1 MLGESVSHFKI
12 TGKLGEGGMGEVWRA
27 DDTKLGRQVALKV
40 LPPAFAADLE
50 RMGRFEREAQ
60 VLASLNHPNIAAI
73 YGLEDAEGRR
83 ALVMELVE
91 GETLG
96 ERIERGSLSLEE
108 ALKFALQIANA
119 LEAAH
124 EKGIV
129 HRDLKPANVKITP
142 EGTVKVLDFGLAK
155 ALEEQHPSQD
165 MANSP
170 TLTAAATQAGIILG
184 TAAYMSPEQ
193 AAGQL
198 ADRRADIWSF
208 GVVLLE
214 MLTGKQQFAGETVSH
229 TLAAV
234 LQKDPDWNELPADT
248 PAPIVDLIQ
257 HCLRKDVKSRLQAI
271 GDARILIED
280 YLADPESARVMPES
294 VAPASASM
302 WKRALPWAIAVAS
315 VLGLVAALFRAP
327 AEDSGPKRIKRL
339 EISVGNDSAWV
350 QVGSSVVLS
359 PDERYLAVAI
369 GQGDLTNLL
378 IRPLDQFEGSIV
390 SGGMASA
397 GASAYHP
404 FFSPDGNWLGFVS
417 PSELKKAPV
426 SGGTP
431 IVLCKV
437 GRSRGASWSLD
448 GTIVFAADP
457 ASGLSVVPEAG
468 GTPQPL
474 TTLDVEKGE
483 VSHRWPQF
491 LPGGKALVFTSQMEA
506 AESYDQA
513 NIEVLDLNSRQR
525 RVVVRGGTYGRYVSS
540 GHLVYMNSGTL
551 FGIPFDLDSLEPRGT
566 AAPLVQGVVTNPG
579 EGGAHFS
586 VSDAGTLAYIGG
598 EVSLPEYPI
607 HRISPT
613 GATTTLWSVP
623 GTYGGPR
630 FSPDGKKLALS
641 VLRDDNWDV
650 WVFDLE
656 REVPT
661 RLTFHD
667 GYDGDAI
674 WSPDGTTILF
684 SSNREGKILP
694 FRKRADG
701 SGEAEKVIDYDED
714 LYATS
719 FSPDGK
725 LLMGETLGYDLWVYP
740 MDGSGELELFL
751 KSEYLEGT
759 AKFSPDGRWVAY
771 HSNESGRSEI
781 YVRPFPAA
789 GGKWQVSDSGGG
801 YPTWSGDGSSIFY
814 RTDEGVMAAAVDV
827 SGGTFRVD
835 KPKVLFK
842 GSFRGGAQGMAVLG
856 YAFPDYDV
864 SATTGDFV
872 MFPESDQEGQGA
884 HVNLILNW
892 GEELRRILPPDRR

>member
-40 LPPAFAADLE
+40 LPPAFAADAE

-73 YGLEDAEGRR
+73 YGLEETEGRR

-96 ERIERGSLSLEE
+96 ERIERGALSLDE
-108 ALKFALQIANA
+108 ALKIALQIAGA

-124 EKGIV
+124 EKGII
-129 HRDLKPANVKITP
+129 HRDLKPANVKIAP
-142 EGTVKVLDFGLAK
+142 DGTVKVLDFGLAK
-155 ALEEQHPSQD
+155 ALEEEHPSQD

-198 ADRRADIWSF
+198 ADRRADVWSF

-214 MLTGKQQFAGETVSH
+214 MLTGNQQFAGETVSH

-234 LQKDPDWNELPADT
+234 LQKDPDWDELPADL
-248 PAPIVDLIQ
+248 PPPIVDLVQ
-257 HCLRKDVKSRLQAI
+257 HCLRKDFKSRLQAI
-271 GDARILIED
+271 GDARVLLED
-280 YLADPESARVMPES
+280 YLADPDAHQGLAAAPP
-294 VAPASASM
+294 VAVTPM
-302 WKRALPWAIAVAS
+302 WKRALPWGVAAALAAGLIAVLVVGSREVAS
-315 VLGLVAALFRAP
+315 PRPV
-327 AEDSGPKRIKRL
+327 KRL
-339 EISVGNDSAWV
+339 EVAVADQSAWV
-350 QVGSSVVLS
+350 QVGSSVILS
-359 PDERYLAVAI
+359 PDERYMSVVV
-369 GQGDLTNLL
+369 GQGDMTNLL
-378 IRPLDQFEGSIV
+378 LRPLDQFEASPVAGGTGST
-390 SGGMASA
+390 

-417 PSELKKAPV
+417 PSELKKVPV

-431 IVLCKV
+431 IVLCAV
-437 GRSRGASWSLD
+437 GRSRGASWSPD
-448 GTIVFAADP
+448 GTIVFAGDP
-457 ASGLSVVPEAG
+457 ATGLSVVPEAG
-468 GTPQPL
+468 GSPQPL
-474 TTLDVEKGE
+474 TTLDADKGE
-483 VSHRWPQF
+483 VSHRWPQV
-491 LPGGKALVFTSQMEA
+491 LPGAKAVLFTSQVEN

-513 NIEVLDLNSRQR
+513 NIEVLILSSKER
-525 RVVVRGGTYGRYVSS
+525 RVVARGGSYGRYVSS
-540 GHLVYMNSGTL
+540 GHLVYLNNGTL
-551 FGIPFDLDSLEPRGT
+551 FGIPFDLETLETVGT
-566 AAPLVQGVVTNPG
+566 AAPLVQGVVSNPG
-579 EGGAHFS
+579 EGGAHYS

-598 EVSLPEYPI
+598 EVSLPVYPI
-607 HRISPT
+607 QKVNPE
-613 GATTTLWSVP
+613 GAITTLWSLQ

-630 FSPDGKKLALS
+630 FSPDGKKLA
-641 VLRDDNWDV
+641 LRDDNWDV

-674 WSPDGTTILF
+674 WSPDGSTILF

-701 SGEAEKVIDYDED
+701 SGEAEKLIDYEED
-714 LYATS
+714 LYSTS

-725 LLMGETLGYDLWVYP
+725 LLIGETLGYDLWFYP
-740 MDGSGELELFL
+740 IEGGELELFL
-751 KSEYLEGT
+751 KSEFQEGT

-789 GGKWQVSDSGGG
+789 GGKWQVSDEGGG
-801 YPTWSGDGSSIFY
+801 FPTWSGDGRSIFY
-814 RTDEGVMAAAVDV
+814 RTDEGIMTAAVEAE
-827 SGGTFRVD
+827 GGTFRVD
-835 KPKVLFK
+835 KPKLLFD

-864 SATTGDFV
+864 SAATGDFV
-872 MFPESDQEGQGA
+872 MFPESEQEGRGA
-884 HVNLILNW
+884 HVNLVLNW
-892 GEELRRILPPDRR
+892 GEELLRTLPPEKR

>member
-1 MLGESVSHFKI
+1 
-12 TGKLGEGGMGEVWRA
+12 MGEVWRA

-40 LPPAFAADLE
+40 LPPAFAADAE

-73 YGLEDAEGRR
+73 YGLEETDGRQ

-96 ERIERGSLSLEE
+96 ERIERSALSLDET
-108 ALKFALQIANA
+108 LKIALQIAAA

-129 HRDLKPANVKITP
+129 HRDLKPANVKIAP
-142 EGTVKVLDFGLAK
+142 DGTVKVLDFGLAK
-155 ALEEQHPSQD
+155 ALEEEHPSQD

-198 ADRRADIWSF
+198 ADRRADVWSF

-214 MLTGKQQFAGETVSH
+214 MLTGNQQFAGETVSH

-234 LQKDPDWNELPADT
+234 LQKDPDWNELPADL
-248 PAPIVDLIQ
+248 PPPIVDLVQ
-257 HCLRKDVKSRLQAI
+257 HCLRKDFKSRLQAI
-271 GDARILIED
+271 GDARVSLED
-280 YLADPESARVMPES
+280 YLADPDAHQVVA
-294 VAPASASM
+294 VAPQVSTTPM
-302 WKRALPWAIAVAS
+302 WKRALPW
-315 VLGLVAALFRAP
+315 GVAAVLAAGLIAALIGGLRDETSP
-327 AEDSGPKRIKRL
+327 RPVKRL
-339 EISVGNDSAWV
+339 EVAVADQSAWV
-350 QVGSSVVLS
+350 QVGSSVILS
-359 PDERYLAVAI
+359 PDERFMSVVV
-369 GQGDLTNLL
+369 GQGDMTNLL
-378 IRPLDQFEGSIV
+378 LRPLDQFEASPVAGGTGST
-390 SGGMASA
+390 

-417 PSELKKAPV
+417 PSELKKVPV

-431 IVLCKV
+431 IVLCAV
-437 GRSRGASWSLD
+437 GRSRGASWSPD
-448 GTIVFAADP
+448 GTIVFAPDP
-457 ASGLSVVPEAG
+457 ATGLSVVPEAG
-468 GTPQPL
+468 GSPQPL
-474 TTLDVEKGE
+474 TTLDAEKGE
-483 VSHRWPQF
+483 VSHRWPQV
-491 LPGGKALVFTSQMEA
+491 LPGGGAVLFTSQVENA
-506 AESYDQA
+506 DSYDQA
-513 NIEVLDLNSRQR
+513 NIEVLILSSKER
-525 RVVVRGGTYGRYVSS
+525 RIVARGGSYGRYVSS
-540 GHLVYMNSGTL
+540 GHLVYLNNGTL
-551 FGIPFDLDSLEPRGT
+551 FGIPFDLETLETVGT
-566 AAPLVQGVVTNPG
+566 AAPLVQGVISNPG
-579 EGGAHFS
+579 EGGAHYS
-586 VSDAGTLAYIGG
+586 VSNAGTLAYIGG
-598 EVSLPEYPI
+598 EVSLPVYPI
-607 HRISPT
+607 QKVSPE
-613 GATTTLWSVP
+613 GAITTLWSLP

-674 WSPDGTTILF
+674 WSPDGSTILF
-684 SSNREGKILP
+684 SSNRDGKILP

-701 SGEAEKVIDYDED
+701 SGEAEKLIDYEED

-725 LLMGETLGYDLWVYP
+725 LLMGETLGYDLWFYP
-740 MDGSGELELFL
+740 VEGGELELFL
-751 KSEYLEGT
+751 KSEFQEGT

-771 HSNESGRSEI
+771 HSNESGSSEI

-789 GGKWQVSDSGGG
+789 GGKWQVSDEGGG
-801 YPTWSGDGSSIFY
+801 FPTWSGDGESIFY
-814 RTDEGVMAAAVDV
+814 RTDEGIMTAAVQAE
-827 SGGTFRVD
+827 GGTFRVD
-835 KPKVLFK
+835 KPKLLFD
-842 GSFRGGAQGMAVLG
+842 GSFRGGSQGMAVLG

-872 MFPESDQEGQGA
+872 MFPESEQEGRGA
-884 HVNLILNW
+884 HVNLVVNW
-892 GEELRRILPPDRR
+892 GEELRRTLPRDKK

>member
-142 EGTVKVLDFGLAK
+142 DGTVKVLDFGLAK

-234 LQKDPDWNELPADT
+234 LQKDPDWNELPAET
-248 PAPIVDLIQ
+248 PVPIVDLIQ
-257 HCLRKDVKSRLQAI
+257 HCLRKDVKSRLQAR
-271 GDARILIED
+271 GDARILVED

-294 VAPASASM
+294 VAQPSAPI
-302 WKRALPWAIAVAS
+302 WKRARPWAIAVAS
-315 VLGLVAALFRAP
+315 VLGLVAALLRAP
-327 AEDSGPKRIKRL
+327 ADNANPKRIKRL

-404 FFSPDGNWLGFVS
+404 FFSPDGDWLGFVS

-437 GRSRGASWSLD
+437 GRSRGASWSPD

-474 TTLDVEKGE
+474 TTLD
-483 VSHRWPQF
+483 
-491 LPGGKALVFTSQMEA
+491 
-506 AESYDQA
+506 
-513 NIEVLDLNSRQR
+513 
-525 RVVVRGGTYGRYVSS
+525 
-540 GHLVYMNSGTL
+540 
-551 FGIPFDLDSLEPRGT
+551 
-566 AAPLVQGVVTNPG
+566 
-579 EGGAHFS
+579 
-586 VSDAGTLAYIGG
+586 
-598 EVSLPEYPI
+598 
-607 HRISPT
+607 
-613 GATTTLWSVP
+613 
-623 GTYGGPR
+623 
-630 FSPDGKKLALS
+630 
-641 VLRDDNWDV
+641 
-650 WVFDLE
+650 
-656 REVPT
+656 
-661 RLTFHD
+661 
-667 GYDGDAI
+667 
-674 WSPDGTTILF
+674 
-684 SSNREGKILP
+684 
-694 FRKRADG
+694 
-701 SGEAEKVIDYDED
+701 
-714 LYATS
+714 
-719 FSPDGK
+719 
-725 LLMGETLGYDLWVYP
+725 
-740 MDGSGELELFL
+740 
-751 KSEYLEGT
+751 
-759 AKFSPDGRWVAY
+759 
-771 HSNESGRSEI
+771 
-781 YVRPFPAA
+781 
-789 GGKWQVSDSGGG
+789 
-801 YPTWSGDGSSIFY
+801 
-814 RTDEGVMAAAVDV
+814 
-827 SGGTFRVD
+827 
-835 KPKVLFK
+835 
-842 GSFRGGAQGMAVLG
+842 
-856 YAFPDYDV
+856 
-864 SATTGDFV
+864 
-872 MFPESDQEGQGA
+872 
-884 HVNLILNW
+884 
-892 GEELRRILPPDRR
+892 